1 MIYLGTNP
9 GTLAVMTFPLQLVN
23 DNTGRTQHWSKADKR
38 KRLYEGVIRVVGGK
52 RKPFSSPVALRLT
65 RILGPRERLWD
76 ADSIGRGSAKEL
88 IDSLVACGWLV
99 DDGPKWVTS
108 VEYRQEIDRGN
119 GPAVRVEFR
128 EVSK

>member
-1 MIYLGTNP
+1 MQI
-9 GTLAVMTFPLQLVN
+9 TFPIQLVN
-23 DNTGRTQHWSKADKR
+23 DNTGRSQHWSKASSR
-38 KRLYEGVIRVVGGK
+38 KRSYQSIIRALGGR
-52 RKPFSSPVALRLT
+52 RKPFDRPVVLRLT

-108 VEYRQEIDRGN
+108 VEYAQEIDRAN
-119 GPAVRVEFR
+119 GPAVRIEFKQA
-128 EVSK
+128 EAAK